1 MTAGAGT
8 AALLAALLGA
18 AACWLVLPPGTGP
31 SVRRLSRL
39 RPPGSGRGALT
50 PSRPRSRAGR
60 GRPPRGSVPALPG
73 AVLLDLVAAVL
84 AAGAPL
90 AAALRIVGEA
100 AAAHGDARAGEELLR
115 LADRHELG
123 LRVDDGAAPWVT
135 ALAEALLLA
144 RESGVAA
151 APLLTGAAAAQ
162 RRRHA
167 ADARVAAARLGV
179 RVVLPTGL
187 CLLPAFVL
195 LAVVPLVLALLGV
208 R

>member
-1 MTAGAGT
+1 
-8 AALLAALLGA
+8 
-18 AACWLVLPPGTGP
+18 
-31 SVRRLSRL
+31 
-39 RPPGSGRGALT
+39 
-50 PSRPRSRAGR
+50 
-60 GRPPRGSVPALPG
+60 
-73 AVLLDLVAAVL
+73 VL

-90 AAALRIVGEA
+90 AAALRTVGEA
-100 AAAHGDARAGEELLR
+100 AAAHGDARSGEELLR

-123 LRVDDGAAPWVT
+123 LQVDDGAAPWVA

-151 APLLTGAAAAQ
+151 APLLTAAAAAQ

-167 ADARVAAARLGV
+167 AEARVAAARLGV